1 MSAPHNPARLGE
13 LWNPNRLTVLRA
25 EIEAVRSLVVISG
38 GWAWHYM
45 TPDGH
50 AELKHAHDHK
60 DADLFVQP
68 DRFATLVGLL
78 KDRGFERTWTRF
90 DDRPGADTF
99 YRYTKSAEE
108 ANGAVKVMLDV
119 FVEEVPFVQVGE
131 VRVVEP
137 KYLLSLYGTK
147 HSSDLCFSVRIAR
160 KLLAAGEN
168 PVWHS
173 SMADYKEFVDGEAGL
188 QKKSR

>member
-13 LWNPNRLTVLRA
+13 LWNSERLGVLRT

-45 TPDGH
+45 TPNGH
-50 AELKHAHDHK
+50 IELKHAHDHK

-78 KDRGFERTWTRF
+78 KDRGFVRTWTRF

-99 YRYTKSAEE
+99 YRYTKSVEA
-108 ANGAVKVMLDV
+108 ANGAVKVMFDV
-119 FVEEVPFVQVGE
+119 FVEEVPFVRIGE
-131 VRVVEP
+131 VQVVEP
-137 KYLLSLYGTK
+137 NYLLSLYGTK
-147 HSSDLCFSVRIAR
+147 HSSDLCLSVRIAR
-160 KLLAAGEN
+160 KLLAAWEN
-168 PVWHS
+168 PVGHS
-173 SMADYKEFVDGEAGL
+173 SMAHYKEFVDGEAGL
-188 QKKSR
+188 QKR